1 MINKVSIIPL
11 EQFNQDVSIILVTV
25 DQLKKRSFDFS
36 NKELKTALLDLYDS
50 KLFKG
55 EHGETF
61 PLSLNKISFLLVSL
75 GEKKDITST
84 SIKIIIKKA
93 LSHPNFKDATNIELI
108 CHNKNESTI
117 KNAIEGTLIGSYS
130 WDKYKSK
137 TDDKKRVTQRNIYIV
152 SPKNKVFDSHAII
165 CESTNFTRDLVNDNA
180 DVITSTFLEK
190 TILSLIKDQKNVTIE
205 ILNKKE
211 LKAKGLNLHLGVNQ
225 GSNKEPKLIIVK
237 YNGATKKDK
246 FTAIVGKGITF
257 DSGGLNLKPSG
268 SIETMREDMG
278 GAGAV
283 IGALRNTLLLKL
295 KKNIIFAVGLAENAI
310 GSGSQKPGDVVIGY
324 AKKSVEIANT
334 DAEGRLVLAD
344 TISYIIKN
352 YTPDRLINIAT
363 LTGACVI
370 ALGHD
375 YSGLISNDDALANKL
390 LKSSQE
396 TDDRAWQLPNY
407 PELKDSVK
415 SSFAD
420 IKNLGYPRGVAG
432 TLTAAEFLRQFVGD
446 TKWAHLDIA
455 GTAFVEGTSRMYYS
469 YGATGAGVRL
479 LTNYLQNN

>member
-1 MINKVSIIPL
+1 MINKVSMIPS

-25 DQLKKRSFDFS
+25 DQLKKRSFAFS
-36 NKELKTALLDLYDS
+36 DKELKNALLDLYDS

-55 EHGETF
+55 DHGETF
-61 PLSLNKISFLLVSL
+61 PVSLNKRSFLLVAL
-75 GEKKDITST
+75 GDKKDITST

-93 LSHPNFKDATNIELI
+93 LSCPNFKDATNIELV
-108 CHNKNESTI
+108 CHNKDESTI
-117 KNAIEGTLIGSYS
+117 KNAIEGVLIGSYS

-137 TDDKKRVTQRNIYIV
+137 TEDKKKISQRNIYIV

-180 DVITSTFLEK
+180 DIVTSTFLEK
-190 TILSLIKDQKNVTIE
+190 TILSLIKDHKNVTVE

-211 LKAKGLNLHLGVNQ
+211 LKAKGLNLLLGVNQ

-237 YNGATKKDK
+237 YKGSTNKDK
-246 FTAIVGKGITF
+246 YTALVGKGITF
-257 DSGGLNLKPSG
+257 DSGGLNLKPTG

-295 KKNIIFAVGLAENAI
+295 NKNIIFAVGIAENAI
-310 GSGSQKPGDVVIGY
+310 GSSAQKPGDVVVGY
-324 AKKSVEIANT
+324 SKKSVEIANT

-344 TISYIIKN
+344 AISYIVKN
-352 YTPDRLINIAT
+352 YEPERLINIAT

-370 ALGHD
+370 ALGYD
-375 YSGLISNDDALANKL
+375 YSGLISNDDILAKKL
-390 LKSSQE
+390 LKASSD
-396 TDDRAWQLPNY
+396 TDDRAWHLPNY
-407 PELKDSVK
+407 PELKDAVK
-415 SSFAD
+415 SNIAD
-420 IKNLGYPRGVAG
+420 IKNLGFPKSVAG
-432 TLTAAEFLRQFVGD
+432 ALTAAEFLRQFVGE

-455 GTAFVEGTSRMYYS
+455 GTAFVEGTSRMYFGH
-469 YGATGAGVRL
+469 GATGAGVRL
-479 LTNYLQNN
+479 LTNYLQNI